1 MYSCKSYLYIL
12 HIYMHTAYA
21 YISGSTLIVDIYVS
35 LYIFYSSFR
44 GGSVFPFYYSP
55 TATFIFL
62 STSLAS
68 SPTFFFP
75 DATSDIQIFMYLVHL
90 NMKHGQLDFYF
101 AHPTPIS
108 CLIHNFESSTLG
120 IAFLRNKIIL
130 YIHIYIKYG
139 FVRVN
144 VCPLQPSTYICRL
157 CNVYISS
164 ST

>member
-1 MYSCKSYLYIL
+1 MYPC
-12 HIYMHTAYA
+12 IYF
-21 YISGSTLIVDIYVS
+21 IVH
-35 LYIFYSSFR
+35 
-44 GGSVFPFYYSP
+44 SVGELSFPFIILP
-55 TATFIFL
+55 LPL
-62 STSLAS
+62 SFFSLPPLPS

-90 NMKHGQLDFYF
+90 NMKHGKLDFYF

-139 FVRVN
+139 FVRAN
-144 VCPLQPSTYICRL
+144 VCPLQPSAYICRL

>member
-21 YISGSTLIVDIYVS
+21 YISESTLIVDIYVS
-35 LYIFYSSFR
+35 LYILYSSFR

-144 VCPLQPSTYICRL
+144 VCPLQPSTYVCRL